1 MSLPLSATII
11 TLNEEDNLERTLE
24 ALHFV
29 QDVVIVDS
37 GSTDRTL
44 RIAEKFHTRV
54 FHRDFDNYA
63 SQKNYALEKTKFD
76 WVLALDADEVVSP
89 ALKHEIAT
97 LFENHDQSP
106 PDEGY
111 LIPRLTWYLG
121 KWIKFGG
128 FYPNYQTRLFLK
140 SKGKFSGGLVHEKV
154 VLPNTPKKLKHPLYH
169 FSYQNIS
176 DHLSFID
183 RYSSLFAEE
192 EFRKGKKSS
201 ILWAFSKGCFKAFY
215 MYFVRF
221 GILDG
226 KQGFVLAT
234 LGFYY
239 NFLKYLKLFEKH
251 QKLSVSPFFVVV
263 DPIHNIKSDK
273 PTKKNRDK
281 INIR

>member
-1 MSLPLSATII
+1 MPFPLSATII
-11 TLNEEDNLERTLE
+11 TLNEEDNLERTLA
-24 ALHFV
+24 ALGFIN
-29 QDVVIVDS
+29 DIVIVDS

-44 RIAEKFHTRV
+44 RIAEQYKTRV
-54 FHRDFDNYA
+54 FHREFDNYA
-63 SQKNYALEKTKFD
+63 SQKNFALEQTKND

-89 ALKHEIAT
+89 ALRLEIES
-97 LFENHDQSP
+97 LFQNPNKIP
-106 PDEGY
+106 PNEGY

-128 FYPNYQTRLFLK
+128 FYPNYQTRLFPK
-140 SKGKFSGGLVHEKV
+140 SKGKFSGGLVHERV
-154 VLPNTPKKLKHPLYH
+154 VLPTPPKKLMHPLYH

-201 ILWAFSKGCFKAFY
+201 IGWAFAKGCFKAFY
-215 MYFVRF
+215 MYFVRL
-221 GILDG
+221 GALDG

-251 QKLSVSPFFVVV
+251 QKLSVSPFLVMV
-263 DPIHNIKSDK
+263 DPIHNIESDK
-273 PTKKNRDK
+273 TTQKNRDK
-281 INIR
+281 IHIR

>member
-24 ALHFV
+24 ALSFV
-29 QDVVIVDS
+29 EDIVIVDS
-37 GSTDRTL
+37 GSTDKTL
-44 RIAEKFHTRV
+44 RIAQKYNTRV
-54 FHRDFDNYA
+54 FHREFDNYA
-63 SQKNYALEKTKFD
+63 RQKNFALEQIKND
-76 WVLALDADEVVSP
+76 WVLALDADEVVSSS
-89 ALKHEIAT
+89 LKAEIIS
-97 LFENHDQSP
+97 LFENQDGMP
-106 PDEGY
+106 PNEGY
-111 LIPRLTWYLG
+111 LVPRLTWYLG

-154 VLPNTPKKLKHPLYH
+154 ILPTPPKKLKNPLYH
-169 FSYQNIS
+169 FSYQNIA

-192 EFRKGKKSS
+192 EFRKGKRSS
-201 ILWAFSKGCFKAFY
+201 IQWAVAKGCFKAFY
-215 MYFVRF
+215 MYFIRL

-251 QKLSVSPFFVVV
+251 QRLSVSPFLVVV
-263 DPIHNIKSDK
+263 DSVHDVESNKSSQ
-273 PTKKNRDK
+273 KNRDK
-281 INIR
+281 IHIR